1 MDERV
6 RLKKISLCWGELDMG
21 YDYNYTL
28 DLEGSTIDL
37 LTVQKYIYTIVK
49 TASKEDTRYLSIQ
62 YKNKQ

>member
-1 MDERV
+1 
-6 RLKKISLCWGELDMG
+6 LGTISDID
-21 YDYNYTL
+21 DYNYTL